1 MAETEHGNGTPLEE
15 SIEAARTVL
24 SEYDKYLGTN
34 ETATR
39 TVVID
44 PVLTALG
51 WDVRKPERVRLEHRA
66 NGNKL
71 DYVLLSTNGGIL
83 AVVEAKPAGSGLD
96 KDRKQ
101 ASGYA
106 AEVGARYAVVTN
118 GGRWEAWEM
127 VSQKP
132 RQQTVLVEVNL
143 TTGEVAEI
151 ALTLA
156 PLHRDVLGI

>member
-1 MAETEHGNGTPLEE
+1 MAAKEHGKDTTLEQR
-15 SIEAARTVL
+15 IEAARNVL
-24 SEYDKYLGTN
+24 GEYDDYLRNN

-51 WDVRKPERVRLEHRA
+51 WDVTKPARVKVEQKF
-66 NGNKL
+66 NGNQI
-71 DYVLLSTNGGIL
+71 DYLLFANERIL
-83 AVVEAKPAGSGLD
+83 AVVEAKPVDSSLH
-96 KDRKQ
+96 KHRKQ

-106 AEVGARYAVVTN
+106 SEVGARYAVLTN

-127 VSQKP
+127 VTQRP
-132 RQQTVLVEVNL
+132 RSEGVFVETNL

-151 ALTLA
+151 ASTLRR
-156 PLHRDVLGI
+156 LHRDELGV

>member
-1 MAETEHGNGTPLEE
+1 MAHGQAILQT
-15 SIEAARTVL
+15 SIEVVRNVL
-24 SEYDKYLGTN
+24 REYDEYLRNN

-51 WDVRKPERVRLEHRA
+51 WDVRNPKWVLLEHRA

-71 DYVLLSTNGGIL
+71 DYVLLGEDKEVL
-83 AVVEAKPAGSGLD
+83 AVVEAKPAGSALD
-96 KDRKQ
+96 RDRKQ

-106 AEVGARYAVVTN
+106 VEVAARYAVLTN

-127 VSQKP
+127 ESSRP
-132 RQQTVLVEVNL
+132 RSENVIVEANL
-143 TTGEVAEI
+143 TTGEVEEI
-151 ALTLA
+151 AGTLGR
-156 PLHRDVLGI
+156 LHRDSLGT